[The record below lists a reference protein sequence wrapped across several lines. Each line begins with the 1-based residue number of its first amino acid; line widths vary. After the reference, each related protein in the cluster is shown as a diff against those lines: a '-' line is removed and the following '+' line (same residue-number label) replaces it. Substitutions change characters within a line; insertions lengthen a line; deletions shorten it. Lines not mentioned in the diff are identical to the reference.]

1 MNVKKIIKGIIGLG
15 AIGGVAYAAYKLGES
30 DGRFNEIHRR
40 MTENGDEDDED
51 IEVEK
56 DDDYRFYDNYDEPD
70 DGCIAPID
78 FGKMNDAPAEKYED
92 SKCCSAD
99 KDTFAPF
106 SSVQVNG
113 ISESDFLSLLYQIS
127 ARKYI
132 SNKAIREYLDVD
144 TDKAAEV
151 LSVLYH
157 AGYIAS
163 ETGKRIPVRLT
174 ISDYFSLIRG
184 DRK

>member
-1 MNVKKIIKGIIGLG
+1 MNVKKIIKSIVGLSAVAGI
-15 AIGGVAYAAYKLGES
+15 AYLSYKVGES
-30 DGRFNEIHRR
+30 NGEINERFREKY
-40 MTENGDEDDED
+40 GDEDDED
-51 IEVEK
+51 IEVEE
-56 DDDYRFYDNYDEPD
+56 DDDYKFYDNYDEPD

-78 FGKMNDAPAEKYED
+78 FGKMNDAPAEKYE
-92 SKCCSAD
+92 
-99 KDTFAPF
+99 DTFAPF

-144 TDKAAEV
+144 ADKAAEV

-184 DRK
+184 DCK

>member
-1 MNVKKIIKGIIGLG
+1 MNVKKIIKGIMGLG
-15 AIGGVAYAAYKLGES
+15 AVAGIAYLSYKVGES
-30 DGRFNEIHRR
+30 NGEINERFREKY
-40 MTENGDEDDED
+40 GDEDDED
-51 IEVEK
+51 IEVEE
-56 DDDYRFYDNYDEPD
+56 DDDYKFYDNYDEPD

-184 DRK
+184 DCK

>member
-1 MNVKKIIKGIIGLG
+1 M
-15 AIGGVAYAAYKLGES
+15 
-30 DGRFNEIHRR
+30 
-40 MTENGDEDDED
+40 
-51 IEVEK
+51 
-56 DDDYRFYDNYDEPD
+56 
-70 DGCIAPID
+70 
-78 FGKMNDAPAEKYED
+78 
-92 SKCCSAD
+92 
-99 KDTFAPF
+99 
-106 SSVQVNG
+106 NG

>member
-1 MNVKKIIKGIIGLG
+1 
-15 AIGGVAYAAYKLGES
+15 
-30 DGRFNEIHRR
+30 
-40 MTENGDEDDED
+40 
-51 IEVEK
+51 
-56 DDDYRFYDNYDEPD
+56 
-70 DGCIAPID
+70 
-78 FGKMNDAPAEKYED
+78 
-92 SKCCSAD
+92 
-99 KDTFAPF
+99 
-106 SSVQVNG
+106 VNG

>member
-1 MNVKKIIKGIIGLG
+1 MNVKKNIKGIVGIGVVRGIANL
-15 AIGGVAYAAYKLGES
+15 AYKIGECN
-30 DGRFNEIHRR
+30 GEMNERVHA
-40 MTENGDEDDED
+40 MADVG
-51 IEVEK
+51 
-56 DDDYRFYDNYDEPD
+56 DDDYNFSDYDEPD